1 MIILKVICY
10 NIKLADLWFF
20 VKNSNFH
27 ISYLYK
33 SYQLIYSVLETIFFF
48 ISNIYIHIPGFTFT
62 LINYGKISCFIAT
75 NGSCQP
81 ITSTERTKM
90 IFLLVELKGML
101 HHQYR
106 RVKNFITWYHI
117 TITLCLVFNSTSRKF
132 HGFGVP
138 IIG

>member
-1 MIILKVICY
+1 MLQRKISRFVIFRQKLKFSYFILIQIISINL
-10 NIKLADLWFF
+10 LSSRD
-20 VKNSNFH
+20 H
-27 ISYLYK
+27 
-33 SYQLIYSVLETIFFF
+33 FF

-62 LINYGKISCFIAT
+62 LINYGKIFCFIAT

>member
-1 MIILKVICY
+1 MLQRKISRFVIFRQKLKFSYFILIQIISINL
-10 NIKLADLWFF
+10 LSSRD
-20 VKNSNFH
+20 H
-27 ISYLYK
+27 
-33 SYQLIYSVLETIFFF
+33 FFF

-81 ITSTERTKM
+81 ITSTKRTKM